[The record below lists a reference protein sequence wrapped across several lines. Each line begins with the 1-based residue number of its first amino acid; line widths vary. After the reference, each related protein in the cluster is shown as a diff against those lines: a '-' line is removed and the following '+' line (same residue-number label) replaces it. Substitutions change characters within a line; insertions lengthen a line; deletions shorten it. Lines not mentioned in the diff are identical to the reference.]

1 MVPEKKQR
9 SQGAIAG
16 NPSHPTSAPMARG
29 TVVGRSGIR
38 IDGRVSVP
46 VAKRITAESVV
57 GSRKMRRSVSLR
69 KTVVLDGECR
79 SLIGC
84 CHSSAWLT
92 TCHAVA
98 IPQYS
103 LVSLYRQRKLSQVW
117 WTDEGPRAAHRCRN
131 PTSFSTGGHCC
142 GMKRLSLAPSLR
154 VSRHVPDFYAS
165 PPNRS
170 LLPTSSTTLFEV
182 VFRSS
187 QLLGA
192 RCRVWLSEPQS
203 PHTSTTLLHP
213 IEFA

>member
-46 VAKRITAESVV
+46 VAKTITAESVV

-142 GMKRLSLAPSLR
+142 GMKRLSPTRKLRAPRRAPHLCAF
-154 VSRHVPDFYAS
+154 PL
-165 PPNRS
+165 NKS
-170 LLPTSSTTLFEV
+170 LLCASSTTLFALL
-182 VFRSS
+182 FRGR
-187 QLLGA
+187 QLLAGGCHVLCSPA
-192 RCRVWLSEPQS
+192 QS
-203 PHTSTTLLHP
+203 GHTATPLLP
-213 IEFA
+213 TFEFP